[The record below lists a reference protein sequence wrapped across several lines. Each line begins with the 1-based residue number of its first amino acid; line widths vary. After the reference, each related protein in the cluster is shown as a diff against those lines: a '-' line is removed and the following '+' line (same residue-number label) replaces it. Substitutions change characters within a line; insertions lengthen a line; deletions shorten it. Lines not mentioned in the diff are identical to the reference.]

1 MNQGKEKTMF
11 KTKLQYVSWNDS
23 VPGSAKAADTKKT
36 KLENQGYIL
45 VSTQAGLFSEE
56 KMYTLPEFE
65 EAVLEYK
72 KGKKE
77 KLYSMI
83 VPAEEAVLKI
93 MPRPKP

>member
-45 VSTQAGLFSEE
+45 VSTQAGLFSGLMVY
-56 KMYTLPEFE
+56 KNPN
-65 EAVLEYK
+65 YK
-72 KGKKE
+72 KGQ
-77 KLYSMI
+77 
-83 VPAEEAVLKI
+83 
-93 MPRPKP
+93 

>member
-45 VSTQAGLFSEE
+45 VSTQAGLFSGLMVY
-56 KMYTLPEFE
+56 KNPN
-65 EAVLEYK
+65 YK
-72 KGKKE
+72 KGTYE
-77 KLYSMI
+77 K
-83 VPAEEAVLKI
+83 
-93 MPRPKP
+93 